1 MRYERELIRCLKKMA
16 SDWPKHG
23 RDIVG
28 SMEKEFSRWQ
38 KREREIAMLINNL
51 KKRGLIK

>member
-16 SDWPKHG
+16 SDWPKKDC
-23 RDIVG
+23 DIV
-28 SMEKEFSRWQ
+28 SSLKKEFSRWQ

>member
-16 SDWPKHG
+16 SDWQKRG
-23 RDIVG
+23 GDIVCK
-28 SMEKEFSRWQ
+28 METEFSRWQ

>member
-1 MRYERELIRCLKKMA
+1 
-16 SDWPKHG
+16 
-23 RDIVG
+23 
-28 SMEKEFSRWQ
+28 MEKEFSRWQ

>member
-1 MRYERELIRCLKKMA
+1 MA
-16 SDWPKHG
+16 SDWPKKDC
-23 RDIVG
+23 DIV
-28 SMEKEFSRWQ
+28 SSLKKEFSRWQ